1 METQSHISVP
11 IPTGLFLD
19 LATFLRSKGDPRDP
33 VSCVASAIDYWLDN
47 ADWKPELYSKRK
59 THGYQWKGLFLP
71 DGTELR
77 MQYKNTYF
85 YAKVVSDELIYEGTP
100 TSPANLANTIASTSR
115 NAWRDLWIK
124 RPEDN
129 EWMLADEQRKKDF
142 QQKSDLS

>member
-1 METQSHISVP
+1 
-11 IPTGLFLD
+11 
-19 LATFLRSKGDPRDP
+19 
-33 VSCVASAIDYWLDN
+33 
-47 ADWKPELYSKRK
+47 
-59 THGYQWKGLFLP
+59 
-71 DGTELR
+71 